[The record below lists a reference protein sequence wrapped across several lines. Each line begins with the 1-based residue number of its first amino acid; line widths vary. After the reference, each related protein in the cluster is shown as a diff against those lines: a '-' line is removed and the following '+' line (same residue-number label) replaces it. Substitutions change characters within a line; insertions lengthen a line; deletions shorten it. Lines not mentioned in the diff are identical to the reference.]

1 MLGGRERKILM
12 WSTSCLYTHIHS
24 FVTCYRTPIIILHTH
39 THTHSLLHHVVVDE
53 ARHDRDGDGAWT
65 VSKHLR
71 HLLVLKTNHVLAIH
85 LRDVMVYQ
93 NTIAAGEEKQRSH
106 DFSMTHDYHMT
117 IP

>member
-1 MLGGRERKILM
+1 MLGGRERKIIM

-39 THTHSLLHHVVVDE
+39 THTHTHSLLHHVVVDE
-53 ARHDRDGDGAWT
+53 AGHDRDGDGAWT

-106 DFSMTHDYHMT
+106 DFSMTHMT
-117 IP
+117 IT